1 MVSKLKKKRLASR
14 LLQNDVAKILNVKS
28 SHISKM
34 ERGLV
39 PVKQLEWWLFALI
52 YQCKRHELTDRPMV
66 FAVKNEAVRDWFE
79 ERRVEKTLS
88 FINWSRDSGVV
99 LEVILEFFSGRTYP
113 EKGDL
118 RKLLVALFPD
128 ILK

>member
-28 SHISKM
+28 SQISKM
-34 ERGLV
+34 ERGVV

-52 YQCKRHELTDRPMV
+52 YQCKRSELTDRPMV
-66 FAVKNEAVRDWFE
+66 FAVKKEAVRDWFD

-88 FINWSRDSGVV
+88 FINWA
-99 LEVILEFFSGRTYP
+99 E
-113 EKGDL
+113 DL
-118 RKLLVALFPD
+118 VS
-128 ILK
+128 

>member
-28 SHISKM
+28 SQISKM
-34 ERGLV
+34 ERGVV

-52 YQCKRHELTDRPMV
+52 YQCKRSELTDRPMV
-66 FAVKNEAVRDWFE
+66 FAVKKEAVRDWFD

-88 FINWSRDSGVV
+88 FINWAEDSGVG
-99 LEVILEFFSGRTYP
+99 LEVIAEFFSGQTYP
-113 EKGDL
+113 KKEDL
-118 RKLLVALFPD
+118 RKLVVALFPD